1 MVAIERKGQVVNEPV
16 AACSCLPIPLQSK
29 YVPILVVTG
38 HFLGETVSVTA
49 DVRTFAI
56 DRIQHTVQ
64 PVVSELVAAERRL
77 ISGFPGHAADVAVVA
92 GGAVPG
98 VVIQVLRE
106 LIAADG
112 CQPAAEVVVVG
123 AGIQAVSEGFLL
135 HPSVAVVAQA
145 VEGTA
150 CAAIECTVH
159 GHQPV
164 VGIVHVEI
172 LAGEGTGVQRTA
184 RVGVE
189 VLRHLPGETV
199 GIAVPVVAAFQV
211 RPCLLHG
218 SSLVVVVEGGCN
230 VAPRSVGQVMAVTG
244 GQPVGVRV
252 AGVVPASCSIGQ
264 GISFGGR
271 QFVQKVVVVVIVHF
285 EQSHVAAP
293 VDRRVRVPYPQG
305 VVPAVAFG
313 GPYPA

>member
-1 MVAIERKGQVVNEPV
+1 MQGLRKL
-16 AACSCLPIPLQSK
+16 AS
-29 YVPILVVTG
+29 
-38 HFLGETVSVTA
+38 A
-49 DVRTFAI
+49 DAR
-56 DRIQHTVQ
+56 
-64 PVVSELVAAERRL
+64 
-77 ISGFPGHAADVAVVA
+77 
-92 GGAVPG
+92 
-98 VVIQVLRE
+98 
-106 LIAADG
+106 
-112 CQPAAEVVVVG
+112 QPAAEVVVVG

-159 GHQPV
+159 GHQPI

-172 LAGEGTGVQRTA
+172 LAGGGTGVRRTA

-211 RPCLLHG
+211 HPCLLHG
-218 SSLVVVVEGGCN
+218 SSLAVVVEGGCN

-252 AGVVPASCSIGQ
+252 AGVVPASCSVGQ

-271 QFVQKVVVVVIVHF
+271 QFDTILLFLQKGNNNKSYLGKQTEYLFDTKIA
-285 EQSHVAAP
+285 EK
-293 VDRRVRVPYPQG
+293 
-305 VVPAVAFG
+305 
-313 GPYPA
+313 

>member
-1 MVAIERKGQVVNEPV
+1 MQG
-16 AACSCLPIPLQSK
+16 
-29 YVPILVVTG
+29 
-38 HFLGETVSVTA
+38 
-49 DVRTFAI
+49 
-56 DRIQHTVQ
+56 
-64 PVVSELVAAERRL
+64 
-77 ISGFPGHAADVAVVA
+77 
-92 GGAVPG
+92 
-98 VVIQVLRE
+98 LRE
-106 LIAADG
+106 LVAADG
-112 CQPAAEVVVVG
+112 CQPAAEVVAVG

-172 LAGEGTGVQRTA
+172 LAGEGTGVRRTA

-218 SSLVVVVEGGCN
+218 SSLAVVVEGGCN

-264 GISFGGR
+264 GISFGGC
-271 QFVQKVVVVVIVHF
+271 QFDTILLFLQKGNTTGAIK
-285 EQSHVAAP
+285 SH
-293 VDRRVRVPYPQG
+293 
-305 VVPAVAFG
+305 
-313 GPYPA
+313 